1 MYNDYVV
8 SYSIL
13 VSIIISG
20 GNIMS
25 QILDLLAKNARLSN
39 AELAV
44 MLGMTESE
52 VAAQIEALEKS
63 GVIKGY
69 TTLIDQAAEN
79 PNMVTAYIELKVNPM
94 AESGFDDIARF
105 IAQYDAV
112 KTVTLMSGAYD
123 LGITIIGENLRVIS
137 EFVAR
142 QLATIDGI
150 VSTATHFEL
159 KSYKENGILMCEEEN
174 DERGFVSP

>member
-1 MYNDYVV
+1 
-8 SYSIL
+8 
-13 VSIIISG
+13 
-20 GNIMS
+20 MS
-25 QILDLLAKNARLSN
+25 QILELLARNARVSDS
-39 AELAV
+39 ELAV
-44 MLGMTESE
+44 MLGKTEQE
-52 VAAQIEALEKS
+52 VADEIEELEKS

-69 TTLIDQAAEN
+69 TTLIDQAVEN

-123 LGITIIGENLRVIS
+123 LGITITGENLRVIS
-137 EFVAR
+137 DFVAR
-142 QLATIDGI
+142 QLSTIDGVI
-150 VSTATHFEL
+150 STATHFEL
-159 KSYKENGILMCEEEN
+159 KNYKVNGILMCDEEN